1 MCIRQAVNVCLG
13 RIKRRGST
21 DVCCSIPGLDA
32 VVSIMRAVMC
42 QKLGKK
48 GHHQRTIPRCPSD
61 VLDVREKQTVR
72 LRSSVGHTFSR
83 DG

>member
-32 VVSIMRAVMC
+32 VVSIIGAVMYQRQRNKVITC
-42 QKLGKK
+42 SSAPFLDDLRMTLTSGRNKLFGS
-48 GHHQRTIPRCPSD
+48 GPH
-61 VLDVREKQTVR
+61 
-72 LRSSVGHTFSR
+72 
-83 DG
+83 